1 MSPVP
6 SNGSGGGLIAC
17 THSLSNDDLNAN
29 NFNRN
34 NINRNNV
41 FCSALIN
48 RTSSAIGQRRLT
60 LS

>member
-34 NINRNNV
+34 NINRNNC
-41 FCSALIN
+41 FALP
-48 RTSSAIGQRRLT
+48 SSIELHQR
-60 LS
+60 